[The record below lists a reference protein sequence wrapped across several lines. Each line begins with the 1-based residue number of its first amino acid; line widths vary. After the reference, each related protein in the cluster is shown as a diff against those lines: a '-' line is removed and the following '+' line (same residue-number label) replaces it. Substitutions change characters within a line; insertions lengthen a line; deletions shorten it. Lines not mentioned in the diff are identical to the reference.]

1 MGTNPSKSIW
11 SLLLRYR
18 NEPVFAI
25 LSVAIVILTA
35 VASTLIINQSFVRNE
50 ALVCGGQWLPIK
62 GSCDPEGYVPVGT
75 VIAFFGLDNRIP
87 DGWRVCNGQTIS
99 DNSAWD
105 IDADPKRPGIQLPD
119 LRHRFIRGSQDE
131 LDSSHLALGGRNG
144 VELRHSHQWARV
156 NNHKWYTYSRYNHE
170 FRVDDWNDGVGEGG
184 TGEFPLKADDVR
196 GRGNMSMHTDRNVV
210 RTSTLPR
217 YAELRYIIKVR

>member
-1 MGTNPSKSIW
+1 MGTSSSKSIW

-18 NEPVFAI
+18 NKPVFVI
-25 LSVAIVILTA
+25 LSAAIVILTV
-35 VASTLIINQSFVRNE
+35 VASTLIINQNQSFALSEEVVRSE
-50 ALVCGGQWLPIK
+50 KVGG
-62 GSCDPEGYVPVGT
+62 SVPVGT
-75 VIAFFGLDNRIP
+75 VVAFFGLDNTIP
-87 DGWRVCNGQTIS
+87 DGWLVCNGQTIS
-99 DNSAWD
+99 DDTAWG
-105 IDADPKRPGIQLPD
+105 IDANPERPGIQLPD